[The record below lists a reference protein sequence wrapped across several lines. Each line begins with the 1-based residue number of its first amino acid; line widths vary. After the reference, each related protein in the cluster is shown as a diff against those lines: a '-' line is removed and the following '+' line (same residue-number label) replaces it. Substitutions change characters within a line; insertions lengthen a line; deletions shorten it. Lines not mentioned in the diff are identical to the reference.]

1 MLGVSGADAAT
12 TEEMAMAKGHANV
25 AGDAPSAPA
34 KTYLGDGVYASIDD
48 HGTVTLETDTGL
60 AITNRIVL
68 EPEVM
73 RALERFVGG
82 EAQS

>member
-1 MLGVSGADAAT
+1 M
-12 TEEMAMAKGHANV
+12 EN
-25 AGDAPSAPA
+25 

-48 HGTVTLETDTGL
+48 HGVVTLETDTGL

-73 RALERFVGG
+73 RVLERFVGG
-82 EAQS
+82 EERSR

>member
-1 MLGVSGADAAT
+1 MSR
-12 TEEMAMAKGHANV
+12 TEQMVNAN
-25 AGDAPSAPA
+25 GDA

-48 HGTVTLETDTGL
+48 YGVVTLETDTGL

-73 RALERFVGG
+73 SALERFVGG
-82 EAQS
+82 EERSG